1 MKQIFNPKGPF
12 VLHILTYYD
21 RSEKV
26 WCAHCLDFNLVE
38 DGATSEDAESRLAA
52 TVASYLSEVS
62 RRRMKE
68 EEIYAPAPQF
78 FWDLISKAQQIKV
91 CRRTKRFPLPYLSFR
106 ASPLSSHE
114 VAAL

>member
-21 RSEKV
+21 RSEKA

-38 DGATSEDAESRLAA
+38 DGSTSQEAEDRLAS

-68 EEIYAPAPQF
+68 DEIYAPAPQF
-78 FWDLISKAQQIKV
+78 FWDLIAKAQRIKV
-91 CRRTKRFPLPYLSFR
+91 RRQTKRFPLPYLSFR
-106 ASPLSSHE
+106 ARPLGSHE
-114 VAAL
+114 AAAL